1 MDKRKVIIDCDPGID
16 DALAII
22 LALKSKEIEVIGITT
37 VSGNVESLQ
46 GAKNALKVLKLL
58 GRLDIPVYLGESKPI
73 KRELVTAQDTHGED
87 GLGET
92 FLEEVSSEYIR
103 ENGVDFIL
111 NTLKNQENVSIIAL
125 GPLTNLCRAIE
136 KDSETFHRVK
146 EIVSMGGAYK
156 SHGNCSPVAEFNYW
170 VDPHGARL
178 CRAIEKDSE
187 TFHRVKEIVSMGGAY
202 KSHGNC
208 SPVAEFN
215 YWVDPHGAREFLKKF
230 NGEFTMVGLDVT
242 REIVLTPNLR
252 EMIHQFKD
260 EIGDFIYDITRFYVD
275 FHWEQERTLGCV
287 INDPLAVEYFINRE
301 LCNGFKAY
309 VDIAC
314 EDISMGQSVVD
325 VADFYKKRKNVFV
338 LDKVNSKEF
347 MISFLNK
354 IFPSHKEDIKN
365 VLNNP
370 KYGI

>member
-1 MDKRKVIIDCDPGID
+1 MDKKKVIIDCDPGID

-58 GRLDIPVYLGESKPI
+58 GRLDIPVYLGESKPV

-92 FLEEVSSEYIR
+92 FLEEVSSEYIK
-103 ENGVDFIL
+103 EDAVQFIL
-111 NTLKNQENVSIIAL
+111 DTLKNDENVSIIAL

-136 KDSETFHRVK
+136 KDSETFHKVK

-170 VDPHGARL
+170 VDPHGA
-178 CRAIEKDSE
+178 K
-187 TFHRVKEIVSMGGAY
+187 
-202 KSHGNC
+202 
-208 SPVAEFN
+208 
-215 YWVDPHGAREFLKKF
+215 EFLKNF

-301 LCNGFKAY
+301 LCEGFKAY

-314 EDISMGQSVVD
+314 QDISMGQSVVD

-347 MISFLNK
+347 MVSFLNK

>member
-1 MDKRKVIIDCDPGID
+1 MDKRKVIVDCDPGID

-37 VSGNVESLQ
+37 VSGNVKSLQ

-111 NTLKNQENVSIIAL
+111 NTLKNHENVSIIAL

-136 KDSETFHRVK
+136 KDSE
-146 EIVSMGGAYK
+146 S
-156 SHGNCSPVAEFNYW
+156 
-170 VDPHGARL
+170 
-178 CRAIEKDSE
+178 
-187 TFHRVKEIVSMGGAY
+187 FHRVKEIVSMGGAY

-301 LCNGFKAY
+301 LCEGFKAY

-347 MISFLNK
+347 MLSFLNK
-354 IFPSHKEDIKN
+354 IFQSHKEDIKN

>member
-111 NTLKNQENVSIIAL
+111 NTLKNEENVSIIAL
-125 GPLTNLCRAIE
+125 GPLTNLYRAIE
-136 KDSETFHRVK
+136 KDSE
-146 EIVSMGGAYK
+146 S
-156 SHGNCSPVAEFNYW
+156 
-170 VDPHGARL
+170 
-178 CRAIEKDSE
+178 
-187 TFHRVKEIVSMGGAY
+187 FHRVKEIVSMGGAY

-301 LCNGFKAY
+301 LCEGFKAY

-325 VADFYKKRKNVFV
+325 VADFYKRRKNVFV

-347 MISFLNK
+347 MLSFLNK
-354 IFPSHKEDIKN
+354 IFQSHKEDIKN

>member
-111 NTLKNQENVSIIAL
+111 NTLKNEENVSIIAL
-125 GPLTNLCRAIE
+125 GPLTN
-136 KDSETFHRVK
+136 
-146 EIVSMGGAYK
+146 
-156 SHGNCSPVAEFNYW
+156 
-170 VDPHGARL
+170 L

-325 VADFYKKRKNVFV
+325 VADFYKRRKNVFV

-347 MISFLNK
+347 MLSFLNK
-354 IFPSHKEDIKN
+354 IFQSHKEDIKN

>member
-22 LALKSKEIEVIGITT
+22 LALKSKEIEVVGITT

-58 GRLDIPVYLGESKPI
+58 GRLDIPVYLGEGKPV

-111 NTLKNQENVSIIAL
+111 NTLKNHENVSIIAL

-136 KDSETFHRVK
+136 KDSE
-146 EIVSMGGAYK
+146 S
-156 SHGNCSPVAEFNYW
+156 
-170 VDPHGARL
+170 
-178 CRAIEKDSE
+178 
-187 TFHRVKEIVSMGGAY
+187 FHRVKEIVSMGGAY

-301 LCNGFKAY
+301 LCEGFKAY

-347 MISFLNK
+347 MVSFLNK
-354 IFPSHKEDIKN
+354 IFPIHKEDIRN

>member
-58 GRLDIPVYLGESKPI
+58 GRLDIPVYLGESKPV

-125 GPLTNLCRAIE
+125 GPLTNL
-136 KDSETFHRVK
+136 
-146 EIVSMGGAYK
+146 Y
-156 SHGNCSPVAEFNYW
+156 
-170 VDPHGARL
+170 
-178 CRAIEKDSE
+178 RAIEKDSE

-215 YWVDPHGAREFLKKF
+215 YWVDPHGAREFLKRF

-301 LCNGFKAY
+301 LCEGFKAY

-347 MISFLNK
+347 IISFLNK

>member
-111 NTLKNQENVSIIAL
+111 NTLKNDENVSIIAL

-136 KDSETFHRVK
+136 KDSE
-146 EIVSMGGAYK
+146 S
-156 SHGNCSPVAEFNYW
+156 
-170 VDPHGARL
+170 
-178 CRAIEKDSE
+178 
-187 TFHRVKEIVSMGGAY
+187 FHRVKEIVSMGGAY

-301 LCNGFKAY
+301 LCEGFKAY

-325 VADFYKKRKNVFV
+325 VADFYKRRKNVFV

-347 MISFLNK
+347 MVSFLNK
-354 IFPSHKEDIKN
+354 IFPRHKEDIKN

>member
-22 LALKSKEIEVIGITT
+22 LALKSKEIEVVGITT

-58 GRLDIPVYLGESKPI
+58 GRLDIPVYLGEGKPV

-111 NTLKNQENVSIIAL
+111 NTLKNHENVSIIAL

-136 KDSETFHRVK
+136 KDSE
-146 EIVSMGGAYK
+146 S
-156 SHGNCSPVAEFNYW
+156 
-170 VDPHGARL
+170 
-178 CRAIEKDSE
+178 
-187 TFHRVKEIVSMGGAY
+187 FHRVKEIVSMGGAY

-301 LCNGFKAY
+301 LCEGFKAY

-325 VADFYKKRKNVFV
+325 VADFYKRRKNVFV

-347 MISFLNK
+347 MLSFLNK
-354 IFPSHKEDIKN
+354 IFQSHKEDIKN

>member
-22 LALKSKEIEVIGITT
+22 LALKSKEIEVVGITT

-73 KRELVTAQDTHGED
+73 KRDLVTAQDTHGED

-125 GPLTNLCRAIE
+125 GPLTN
-136 KDSETFHRVK
+136 
-146 EIVSMGGAYK
+146 
-156 SHGNCSPVAEFNYW
+156 
-170 VDPHGARL
+170 L

-287 INDPLAVEYFINRE
+287 INDPLAVEFFINRE
-301 LCNGFKAY
+301 LCEGFKAY

-347 MISFLNK
+347 MVSFLNK

-365 VLNNP
+365 ILNNP

>member
-58 GRLDIPVYLGESKPI
+58 GRLDIPVYLGESKPV

-111 NTLKNQENVSIIAL
+111 NTLKNEENVSIIAL
-125 GPLTNLCRAIE
+125 GPLTN
-136 KDSETFHRVK
+136 
-146 EIVSMGGAYK
+146 
-156 SHGNCSPVAEFNYW
+156 
-170 VDPHGARL
+170 L

-301 LCNGFKAY
+301 LCDGFKAY

-347 MISFLNK
+347 MLSFLNK

-365 VLNNP
+365 ILNNP

>member
-22 LALKSKEIEVIGITT
+22 LALKSKEIEVVGITT

-170 VDPHGARL
+170 VDPHGAR
-178 CRAIEKDSE
+178 
-187 TFHRVKEIVSMGGAY
+187 
-202 KSHGNC
+202 
-208 SPVAEFN
+208 
-215 YWVDPHGAREFLKKF
+215 EFLKKF

-301 LCNGFKAY
+301 LCEGFKAY

-325 VADFYKKRKNVFV
+325 VADFDEVFV
-338 LDKVNSKEF
+338 VVVLLFLELFDDVLFVSEVEELDELELEF
-347 MISFLNK
+347 DVKFSSMALQ
-354 IFPSHKEDIKN
+354 
-365 VLNNP
+365 
-370 KYGI
+370 

>member
-22 LALKSKEIEVIGITT
+22 LALKSKEIEVVGITT
-37 VSGNVESLQ
+37 VSGNVESVQ
-46 GAKNALKVLKLL
+46 GAKNALKALKLL
-58 GRLDIPVYLGESKPI
+58 GRLDIPVYLGESKPV

-125 GPLTNLCRAIE
+125 GPLTNL
-136 KDSETFHRVK
+136 
-146 EIVSMGGAYK
+146 Y
-156 SHGNCSPVAEFNYW
+156 
-170 VDPHGARL
+170 
-178 CRAIEKDSE
+178 RAIEKDSE

-242 REIVLTPNLR
+242 RKIVLTPNLR
-252 EMIHQFKD
+252 EMIHQFND

-301 LCNGFKAY
+301 LCEGFKAY

-325 VADFYKKRKNVFV
+325 VADFYKRRKNVFV

-347 MISFLNK
+347 MVSFLNK
-354 IFPSHKEDIKN
+354 IFPSHKEDIEN
-365 VLNNP
+365 ILNNP

>member
-1 MDKRKVIIDCDPGID
+1 MDKRKVIVDCDPGID

-37 VSGNVESLQ
+37 VSGNVKSLQ

-103 ENGVDFIL
+103 ENSVDFIL
-111 NTLKNQENVSIIAL
+111 NTLKNHENVSIIAL
-125 GPLTNLCRAIE
+125 GPLTN
-136 KDSETFHRVK
+136 
-146 EIVSMGGAYK
+146 
-156 SHGNCSPVAEFNYW
+156 
-170 VDPHGARL
+170 L

-301 LCNGFKAY
+301 ICEGFKAY

-347 MISFLNK
+347 MVSFLNK

>member
-170 VDPHGARL
+170 VDPHGAR
-178 CRAIEKDSE
+178 
-187 TFHRVKEIVSMGGAY
+187 
-202 KSHGNC
+202 
-208 SPVAEFN
+208 
-215 YWVDPHGAREFLKKF
+215 EFLKKF

-252 EMIHQFKD
+252 EMIHQFND

-287 INDPLAVEYFINRE
+287 INDPLAVEFFINRDICE
-301 LCNGFKAY
+301 GFKAY

-325 VADFYKKRKNVFV
+325 VADFYKRRKNVFV

-347 MISFLNK
+347 MVSFLNK

>member
-22 LALKSKEIEVIGITT
+22 LALKSKEIEVVGITT

-58 GRLDIPVYLGESKPI
+58 GRLDIPVYLGEGKPV

-125 GPLTNLCRAIE
+125 GPLTN
-136 KDSETFHRVK
+136 
-146 EIVSMGGAYK
+146 
-156 SHGNCSPVAEFNYW
+156 
-170 VDPHGARL
+170 L

>member
-22 LALKSKEIEVIGITT
+22 LALKSKEIEVVGITT

-111 NTLKNQENVSIIAL
+111 NTLKNQESVSIIAL
-125 GPLTNLCRAIE
+125 GPLTNL
-136 KDSETFHRVK
+136 
-146 EIVSMGGAYK
+146 Y
-156 SHGNCSPVAEFNYW
+156 
-170 VDPHGARL
+170 
-178 CRAIEKDSE
+178 RAIEKDSE

-301 LCNGFKAY
+301 LCEGFKAY
-309 VDIAC
+309 MDIAC

-347 MISFLNK
+347 MVSFLNK
-354 IFPSHKEDIKN
+354 IFPSHKEDIEN
-365 VLNNP
+365 ILNNP

>member
-1 MDKRKVIIDCDPGID
+1 MDKRKVIVDCDPGID

-22 LALKSKEIEVIGITT
+22 LALKSKEIEVVGITT

-58 GRLDIPVYLGESKPI
+58 GRLDIPVYLGEGKPV

-111 NTLKNQENVSIIAL
+111 NTLKNHENVSIIAL

-136 KDSETFHRVK
+136 KDSE
-146 EIVSMGGAYK
+146 S
-156 SHGNCSPVAEFNYW
+156 
-170 VDPHGARL
+170 
-178 CRAIEKDSE
+178 
-187 TFHRVKEIVSMGGAY
+187 FHRVKEIVSMGGAY

-301 LCNGFKAY
+301 LCEGFKAY

-347 MISFLNK
+347 MVSFLNK

>member
-58 GRLDIPVYLGESKPI
+58 GRLDIPVYLGESKPV

-170 VDPHGARL
+170 VDPHGAR
-178 CRAIEKDSE
+178 
-187 TFHRVKEIVSMGGAY
+187 
-202 KSHGNC
+202 
-208 SPVAEFN
+208 
-215 YWVDPHGAREFLKKF
+215 EFLKKF

-260 EIGDFIYDITRFYVD
+260 EIGDFIYDITRFYID

-301 LCNGFKAY
+301 LCEGFKAY

-347 MISFLNK
+347 IISFLNK

>member
-22 LALKSKEIEVIGITT
+22 LALKSKEIEVVGITT
-37 VSGNVESLQ
+37 VSGNVESVQ
-46 GAKNALKVLKLL
+46 GAKNALKALKLL
-58 GRLDIPVYLGESKPI
+58 GRLDIPVYLGESKPV

-125 GPLTNLCRAIE
+125 GPLTNL
-136 KDSETFHRVK
+136 
-146 EIVSMGGAYK
+146 Y
-156 SHGNCSPVAEFNYW
+156 
-170 VDPHGARL
+170 
-178 CRAIEKDSE
+178 RAIEKDSE

-252 EMIHQFKD
+252 EMIHQFND

-287 INDPLAVEYFINRE
+287 INDPLAVEFFINRDICE
-301 LCNGFKAY
+301 GFKAY

-325 VADFYKKRKNVFV
+325 VADFYKRRKNVFV

-347 MISFLNK
+347 MVSFLNK
-354 IFPSHKEDIKN
+354 IFPSHKEDIEN
-365 VLNNP
+365 ILNNP

>member
-58 GRLDIPVYLGESKPI
+58 GRLDIPVYLGESKPV

-111 NTLKNQENVSIIAL
+111 NTLKNEENVSIIAL

-170 VDPHGARL
+170 VDPHGAR
-178 CRAIEKDSE
+178 
-187 TFHRVKEIVSMGGAY
+187 
-202 KSHGNC
+202 
-208 SPVAEFN
+208 
-215 YWVDPHGAREFLKKF
+215 EFLKRF

-301 LCNGFKAY
+301 LCDGFKAY
-309 VDIAC
+309 VDISC

-325 VADFYKKRKNVFV
+325 VADFYKRRKNVFV

-347 MISFLNK
+347 MVSFLNK
-354 IFPSHKEDIKN
+354 IFPRHKEDIKN

>member
-22 LALKSKEIEVIGITT
+22 LALKSKEIEVVGITT

-58 GRLDIPVYLGESKPI
+58 GRLDIPVYLGESKPV

-170 VDPHGARL
+170 
-178 CRAIEKDSE
+178 I
-187 TFHRVKEIVSMGGAY
+187 
-202 KSHGNC
+202 
-208 SPVAEFN
+208 
-215 YWVDPHGAREFLKKF
+215 DPHGAREFLKKF

-301 LCNGFKAY
+301 LCEGFKAY

-347 MISFLNK
+347 MVSFLNK

-365 VLNNP
+365 ILNNP

>member
-111 NTLKNQENVSIIAL
+111 NTLKNDENVSIIAL
-125 GPLTNLCRAIE
+125 GPLTN
-136 KDSETFHRVK
+136 
-146 EIVSMGGAYK
+146 
-156 SHGNCSPVAEFNYW
+156 
-170 VDPHGARL
+170 L

-301 LCNGFKAY
+301 LCEGFKAY

-325 VADFYKKRKNVFV
+325 VADFYKRRKNGFV

-347 MISFLNK
+347 MVSFLNK

>member
-22 LALKSKEIEVIGITT
+22 LALKSKEIEVLGITT

-111 NTLKNQENVSIIAL
+111 NTLKNEENVSIIAL
-125 GPLTNLCRAIE
+125 GPLTNL
-136 KDSETFHRVK
+136 
-146 EIVSMGGAYK
+146 Y
-156 SHGNCSPVAEFNYW
+156 
-170 VDPHGARL
+170 
-178 CRAIEKDSE
+178 RAIEKDSE

-301 LCNGFKAY
+301 ICEGFKAY

-347 MISFLNK
+347 MVSFLNK
-354 IFPSHKEDIKN
+354 IFPSHKEDIEN
-365 VLNNP
+365 ILNNP

>member
-22 LALKSKEIEVIGITT
+22 LALKSKEIEVVGITT

-58 GRLDIPVYLGESKPI
+58 GRLDLPVYLGEGKPV

-111 NTLKNQENVSIIAL
+111 NTLKNHENVSIIAL

-136 KDSETFHRVK
+136 KDSE
-146 EIVSMGGAYK
+146 S
-156 SHGNCSPVAEFNYW
+156 
-170 VDPHGARL
+170 
-178 CRAIEKDSE
+178 
-187 TFHRVKEIVSMGGAY
+187 FHRVKEIVSMGGAY

-301 LCNGFKAY
+301 LCEGFKAY

-347 MISFLNK
+347 MVSFLNK
-354 IFPSHKEDIKN
+354 IFPIHKEDIKN

>member
-58 GRLDIPVYLGESKPI
+58 GRLDIPVYLGESKPV

-111 NTLKNQENVSIIAL
+111 NTLKNEENVSIIAL

-170 VDPHGARL
+170 VDPHGAR
-178 CRAIEKDSE
+178 
-187 TFHRVKEIVSMGGAY
+187 
-202 KSHGNC
+202 
-208 SPVAEFN
+208 
-215 YWVDPHGAREFLKKF
+215 EFLKKF
-230 NGEFTMVGLDVT
+230 NGEFIMVGLDVT

-301 LCNGFKAY
+301 LCDGFKAY

-347 MISFLNK
+347 MLSFLNK

-365 VLNNP
+365 ILNNP

>member
-37 VSGNVESLQ
+37 VSGNVESVQ
-46 GAKNALKVLKLL
+46 GVKNALKVLKLL

-125 GPLTNLCRAIE
+125 GPLTNL
-136 KDSETFHRVK
+136 
-146 EIVSMGGAYK
+146 Y
-156 SHGNCSPVAEFNYW
+156 
-170 VDPHGARL
+170 
-178 CRAIEKDSE
+178 RAIEKDSE

-252 EMIHQFKD
+252 EMIHQFND

-287 INDPLAVEYFINRE
+287 INDPLAVEFFINRDIWE
-301 LCNGFKAY
+301 GFKAY

-325 VADFYKKRKNVFV
+325 VADFYKRRKNVFV

-347 MISFLNK
+347 MVSFLNK
-354 IFPSHKEDIKN
+354 IFPSHKEDIEN
-365 VLNNP
+365 ILNNP

>member
-22 LALKSKEIEVIGITT
+22 LALKSKEIEVVGITT

-58 GRLDIPVYLGESKPI
+58 GRLDIPVYLGEGKPV

-111 NTLKNQENVSIIAL
+111 NTLKNHENVSIIAL

-136 KDSETFHRVK
+136 KDSE
-146 EIVSMGGAYK
+146 S
-156 SHGNCSPVAEFNYW
+156 
-170 VDPHGARL
+170 
-178 CRAIEKDSE
+178 
-187 TFHRVKEIVSMGGAY
+187 FHRVKEIVSMGGAY

-230 NGEFTMVGLDVT
+230 NGEFIMVGLDVT

-301 LCNGFKAY
+301 LCEGFKAY

-347 MISFLNK
+347 MVSFLNK

>member
-58 GRLDIPVYLGESKPI
+58 DRLDIPVYLGESKPI

-111 NTLKNQENVSIIAL
+111 NTLKNEEDVSIIAL
-125 GPLTNLCRAIE
+125 GPLTN
-136 KDSETFHRVK
+136 
-146 EIVSMGGAYK
+146 
-156 SHGNCSPVAEFNYW
+156 
-170 VDPHGARL
+170 L

-301 LCNGFKAY
+301 LCDGFKAY

-325 VADFYKKRKNVFV
+325 VADFYKRRKNVFV

-347 MISFLNK
+347 MVSFLNK
-354 IFPSHKEDIKN
+354 IFQSHKEDIKN

>member
-37 VSGNVESLQ
+37 VSGNVESVQ

-170 VDPHGARL
+170 VDPHGAR
-178 CRAIEKDSE
+178 
-187 TFHRVKEIVSMGGAY
+187 
-202 KSHGNC
+202 
-208 SPVAEFN
+208 
-215 YWVDPHGAREFLKKF
+215 EFLKKF

-252 EMIHQFKD
+252 EMIHQFND

-301 LCNGFKAY
+301 LCEGFKAY

-347 MISFLNK
+347 IISFLNK

>member
-58 GRLDIPVYLGESKPI
+58 GRLDIPVYLGEGKPV

-111 NTLKNQENVSIIAL
+111 NTLKNHENVSIIAL

-136 KDSETFHRVK
+136 KDSE
-146 EIVSMGGAYK
+146 S
-156 SHGNCSPVAEFNYW
+156 
-170 VDPHGARL
+170 
-178 CRAIEKDSE
+178 
-187 TFHRVKEIVSMGGAY
+187 FHRVKEIVSMGGAY

-230 NGEFTMVGLDVT
+230 NGEFIMVGLDVT

-301 LCNGFKAY
+301 LCEGFKAY

-325 VADFYKKRKNVFV
+325 VADFYKRRKNVFV

-347 MISFLNK
+347 MVSFLNK
-354 IFPSHKEDIKN
+354 IFPSHKEDIEN
-365 VLNNP
+365 ILNNP

>member
-22 LALKSKEIEVIGITT
+22 LALKSKEIEVVGITT

-58 GRLDIPVYLGESKPI
+58 GRLDIPVYLGESKPV

-111 NTLKNQENVSIIAL
+111 NTLKNHENVSIIAL

-136 KDSETFHRVK
+136 KDSE
-146 EIVSMGGAYK
+146 S
-156 SHGNCSPVAEFNYW
+156 
-170 VDPHGARL
+170 
-178 CRAIEKDSE
+178 
-187 TFHRVKEIVSMGGAY
+187 FHRVKEIVSMGGAY

-301 LCNGFKAY
+301 LCDGFKAY

-347 MISFLNK
+347 IISFLNK

>member
-1 MDKRKVIIDCDPGID
+1 MDKRKVIIDCDTGID

-111 NTLKNQENVSIIAL
+111 NTLKNEENVSIIAL
-125 GPLTNLCRAIE
+125 GPLTN
-136 KDSETFHRVK
+136 
-146 EIVSMGGAYK
+146 
-156 SHGNCSPVAEFNYW
+156 
-170 VDPHGARL
+170 L

-301 LCNGFKAY
+301 LCDGFKAY

-325 VADFYKKRKNVFV
+325 VADFYKRRKNVFV

-347 MISFLNK
+347 MLSFLNK
-354 IFPSHKEDIKN
+354 IFPIHKEDIKN

>member
-1 MDKRKVIIDCDPGID
+1 MKLNQREEIKMDKRKVIIDCDPGID

-22 LALKSKEIEVIGITT
+22 LALKSKEIEVVGITT
-37 VSGNVESLQ
+37 VSGNVESVQ
-46 GAKNALKVLKLL
+46 GAKNALKALKLL
-58 GRLDIPVYLGESKPI
+58 GRLDIPVYLGESKPV

-125 GPLTNLCRAIE
+125 GPLTNL
-136 KDSETFHRVK
+136 
-146 EIVSMGGAYK
+146 Y
-156 SHGNCSPVAEFNYW
+156 
-170 VDPHGARL
+170 
-178 CRAIEKDSE
+178 RAIEKDSE

-242 REIVLTPNLR
+242 RKIVLTPNLR
-252 EMIHQFKD
+252 EMIHQFND

-301 LCNGFKAY
+301 LCEGFKAY

-325 VADFYKKRKNVFV
+325 VADFYKRRKNVFV

-347 MISFLNK
+347 MVSFLNK
-354 IFPSHKEDIKN
+354 IFPSHKEDIEN
-365 VLNNP
+365 ILNNP

>member
-37 VSGNVESLQ
+37 VSGNVESVQ

-58 GRLDIPVYLGESKPI
+58 GRLDIPVYLGESKPV

-125 GPLTNLCRAIE
+125 GPLTN
-136 KDSETFHRVK
+136 
-146 EIVSMGGAYK
+146 
-156 SHGNCSPVAEFNYW
+156 
-170 VDPHGARL
+170 L

-301 LCNGFKAY
+301 LCEGFKAY

-347 MISFLNK
+347 IISFLNK

>member
-22 LALKSKEIEVIGITT
+22 LALKSKEIEVVGITT

-58 GRLDIPVYLGESKPI
+58 GRLDIPVYLGEGKPV

-103 ENGVDFIL
+103 ENSVDFIL
-111 NTLKNQENVSIIAL
+111 NTLKNHENVSIIAL

-136 KDSETFHRVK
+136 KDSE
-146 EIVSMGGAYK
+146 S
-156 SHGNCSPVAEFNYW
+156 
-170 VDPHGARL
+170 
-178 CRAIEKDSE
+178 
-187 TFHRVKEIVSMGGAY
+187 FHRVKEIVSMGGAY

-301 LCNGFKAY
+301 LCEGFKAY

-347 MISFLNK
+347 MVSFLNK
-354 IFPSHKEDIKN
+354 IFPIHKEDIKN